1 MSKNAK
7 RQLKKWHAEREPP
20 KPPPLVPKKLTVEQ
34 RLKSMITG
42 LLGGPR
48 GDPDMHHMLAAAHVV
63 ILLET
68 IGKPYKGAKDDDT
81 ITTLS
86 GENLY
91 EMNFLELAR
100 ADAAL

>member
-7 RQLKKWHAEREPP
+7 KQLKKWHEEREPP
-20 KPPPLVPKKLTVEQ
+20 KPPPLKPKKLTVEQ

-63 ILLET
+63 LLLEE
-68 IGKPYKGAKDDDT
+68 IGKPYKVKKDDDT
-81 ITTLS
+81 IACLG
-86 GENLY
+86 GENIY
-91 EMNFLELAR
+91 DMNFLELAQ
-100 ADAAL
+100 ADAAV